1 MGWQEVSIMDQRR
14 EFVMFASRDDANIS
28 ELCRRF
34 GISRTTG
41 YKWLHRA
48 GAGEES
54 FADRSRRPLHS
65 PARTSPE
72 IEERIVMV
80 RTMHPAWGARKIRS
94 WLSRRGMEVP
104 AASTVHAILRRHGL
118 IQPHAPGAP
127 LGRFE
132 QDAPNLQWQM
142 DFKGRTRLNDGS
154 YVHPLSVLDD
164 HSRFCLLLEACA
176 RENHD
181 TVRPLLERVLRRY
194 GLPAS
199 IYVDNGTPWGSAT
212 PGQWTRLGV
221 WLLKLG
227 IRVVHGRPYH
237 PQGRGKIERFH
248 RSLKAETLNTPRPAD
263 MNEAAAR
270 LRRWRHIY
278 NQQRPHEAL
287 DMRTPADVYTP
298 SPRSF
303 PDKLPEVEYDEG
315 EIVRRVPRTKGY
327 IHFKG
332 KLRRVPDAFRG
343 ELLAIRPTATD
354 GVFDVCF
361 GSCKIAEINVKEGQT
376 SNQKSVNHVPE
387 HLSAMSPG

>member
-14 EFVMFASRDDANIS
+14 EFVMFASREGVNFS

-41 YKWLHRA
+41 YKWLRRA
-48 GAGEES
+48 AAGEES
-54 FADRSRRPLHS
+54 FANRSRRPVHS

-72 IEERIVMV
+72 MEERVVAV
-80 RTMHPAWGARKIRS
+80 RAMHPAWGARKIRS
-94 WLSRRGMEVP
+94 WLLREGVSVP

-118 IQPHAPGAP
+118 IHPGAPGAP

-132 QDAPNLQWQM
+132 HEAPNRQWQM
-142 DFKGRTRLNDGS
+142 DFKGRTRLGDGS
-154 YVHPLSVLDD
+154 WVHPLCVLDD
-164 HSRFCLLLEACA
+164 HSRFCILLEACA

-181 TVRPLLERVLRRY
+181 TVQPLLERALRRH
-194 GLPAS
+194 GLPVS

-248 RSLKAETLNTPRPAD
+248 RSLKAEALNAPLPAG

-270 LRRWRHIY
+270 LCRWRRVY
-278 NQQRPHEAL
+278 NEQRPHEAL
-287 DMRTPADVYTP
+287 GMRTPADVYTP

-315 EIVRRVPRTKGY
+315 EIVRRVPGTKGY
-327 IHFKG
+327 VHFKG
-332 KLRRVPDAFRG
+332 KLWRVPDAFRT
-343 ELLAIRPTATD
+343 ERLAIRPTVMD
-354 GVFDVCF
+354 GSFDVCF
-361 GSCKIAEINVKEGQT
+361 GSVKIAEINLKEGQT
-376 SNQKSVNHVPE
+376 SDQKSVNHVSE